1 MSQMRTITYTVD
13 FNTQGATTGAKKM
26 SVTMT
31 SMEQDSKKAAASFD
45 KLGKSLGTKF
55 KADVSTTL
63 NTTKSLA
70 ASMRQGFKDAK
81 KTEMAFNSLGN
92 EYKLLS
98 SKVGRTANQQEQLN
112 AIYKLG
118 PTATLSQK
126 KATVELVKAYQLQR
140 DAMSQ
145 NQQVLKQASSESQ
158 KAEKN
163 YNDLSREFKLL
174 SSRVG
179 RTANQQE
186 QLNAL
191 YRLGS
196 TATLTQKKRTLQ
208 LVKAYQ
214 LQRAAGATVQ
224 KSFRGMR
231 GQMQNF
237 GYQMQD
243 VAVQMQMGTN
253 AMTIF
258 SQQGSQL
265 AAGFGPTGAIVGA
278 GIAFAG
284 MMGSLLLPALFDG
297 DKKIKALTE
306 SLKELASAT
315 GLTKEQASV
324 LASAEEDNIKLAQ
337 KRFKV
342 VAEEVAQKAK
352 LIRSFKEYEAEQD
365 KLKKG
370 SAGVNN
376 QTIVTTLSEKDYEKS
391 QVKSRLA
398 QNKRIAEMQNLASEM
413 GKSEQNIRTY
423 NSAVGISTDTLKK
436 HNDEN
441 KQITK
446 DAKDRAAAL
455 NMTTVQVLE
464 AEKVEK
470 LAILSRSKGNA
481 LDIAQQ
487 IASTKASYNKL
498 IADAKNVEMA
508 KELKIENDKRLAALK
523 KQASE
528 VLANTKANESL
539 IASVKKS
546 AEESGLST
554 SEILKGTKSKVLAKF
569 ATDGLKKSV
578 IDSTEADYDKL
589 IAAAESIE
597 ADQLAAEILSQKT
610 KALADT
616 AKKEALVTKGL
627 NERAA
632 AQRQLNS
639 LLASLN
645 IGDTSQLD
653 AQYAEEQKLL
663 EGNTTALLALQKEY
677 LADKKEITDFALN
690 EQLEEEKKLLSLR
703 ASLTDQ
709 GKLDQLRSQYEE
721 EKELLK
727 GHKTE
732 LEALERNYESDRL
745 AISGTAWEQ
754 YLEGIK
760 TASMDFEKISADMLE
775 GTIENLSSGI
785 GNAIVNA
792 DNLGDAFK
800 NTFKS
805 VAAAGIS
812 ALVQMGIQRL
822 LFSTLD
828 TGLKTKEVGAHVAAE
843 ATKVEATLAAKTVEM
858 AAIKAV
864 YVLNVGGRGAAETA
878 LGALNAAASTAAIP
892 IVGPVLA
899 PAAAAA
905 FTAFGT
911 AQTAAAVGFAGAFD
925 KGGVIPQ
932 NQMGIVSEYGDELV
946 DGMLVKGKSG
956 GTRVTGREDTA
967 KIMSGGG
974 GNNTFNITS
983 SGNVSPEAIA
993 RAVARSLKKP
1003 NKVLDTMVY
1012 DSVTRGSKNRGK
1024 RFA

>member
-1 MSQMRTITYTVD
+1 MSQMRTITYTVKV
-13 FNTQGATTGAKKM
+13 NTDDGKKAARDM
-26 SVTMT
+26 KVTMRT
-31 SMEQDSKKAAASFD
+31 MEQDSTKAKDSMN
-45 KLGKSLGTKF
+45 KLSNSLGKKF
-55 KADVSTTL
+55 GVSVKATVDD
-63 NTTKSLA
+63 TKSLSA
-70 ASMRQGFKDAK
+70 TLRQSFGDAK
-81 KTEMAFNSLGN
+81 KAEVGFNSLGR

-112 AIYKLG
+112 AIYRLG
-118 PTATLSQK
+118 SSATLSQK
-126 KATVELVKAYQLQR
+126 KATVELVKSYQLQR
-140 DAMSQ
+140 DSVSQ
-145 NQQVLKQASSESQ
+145 ADQALRSSTVASQ

-179 RTANQQE
+179 RTADQQE

-214 LQRAAGATVQ
+214 LQRAAGSTVQ

-265 AAGFGPTGAIVGA
+265 AAGFGPTGAIIGA
-278 GIAFAG
+278 GIAFVG
-284 MMGSLLLPALFDG
+284 MMGSLLLPSLFDG
-297 DKKIKALTE
+297 GKAV
-306 SLKELASAT
+306 KELSEALKDLAKST
-315 GLTKEQASV
+315 GLTKEQSQLLV
-324 LASAEEDNIKLAQ
+324 LQENESIDAATKKL
-337 KRFKV
+337 V
-342 VAEEVAQKAK
+342 
-352 LIRSFKEYEAEQD
+352 
-365 KLKKG
+365 
-370 SAGVNN
+370 
-376 QTIVTTLSEKDYEKS
+376 
-391 QVKSRLA
+391 
-398 QNKRIAEMQNLASEM
+398 
-413 GKSEQNIRTY
+413 
-423 NSAVGISTDTLKK
+423 TLKK
-436 HNDEN
+436 EGIELRKNAKVTKIRLKIGQDSRNNDVNSAKVLKKINKDLLEN
-441 KQITK
+441 TVLQQEQAKIVSDGAKNITIY
-446 DAKDRAAAL
+446 
-455 NMTTVQVLE
+455 T
-464 AEKVEK
+464 
-470 LAILSRSKGNA
+470 SA
-481 LDIAQQ
+481 LDQGIDEQKKWKDSNKDLTNELADQSRQIGQSNSQLIRYNTNKKIAQ
-487 IASTKASYNKL
+487 L
-498 IADAKNVEMA
+498 IE
-508 KELKIENDKRLAALK
+508 
-523 KQASE
+523 QG
-528 VLANTKANESL
+528 
-539 IASVKKS
+539 
-546 AEESGLST
+546 AE
-554 SEILKGTKSKVLAKF
+554 
-569 ATDGLKKSV
+569 KSV
-578 IDSTEADYDKL
+578 IDTARANALALVTEAERVEGIQDATKAL
-589 IAAAESIE
+589 SEKSKAEAE
-597 ADQLAAEILSQKT
+597 AKRVQNEALAAE
-610 KALADT
+610 
-616 AKKEALVTKGL
+616 
-627 NERAA
+627 R
-632 AQRQLNS
+632 
-639 LLASLN
+639 
-645 IGDTSQLD
+645 
-653 AQYAEEQKLL
+653 
-663 EGNTTALLALQKEY
+663 
-677 LADKKEITDFALN
+677 
-690 EQLEEEKKLLSLR
+690 KLLSLR
-703 ASLTDQ
+703 ASLTDS

-721 EKELLK
+721 EKGLLK
-727 GHKTE
+727 GHKIE

-828 TGLKTKEVGAHVAAE
+828 TGLKTKEAGVHVAAE

-892 IVGPVLA
+892 IVGPALA
-899 PAAAAA
+899 PAAASA

-932 NQMGIVSEYGDELV
+932 NQIGIVSEYGDELV

>member
-26 SVTMT
+26 SFTMN

-45 KLGKSLGTKF
+45 KLGKSLGKKF
-55 KADVSTTL
+55 KADVNTTVE
-63 NTTKSLA
+63 TTKSLS

-140 DAMSQ
+140 DSVSQ
-145 NQQVLKQASSESQ
+145 VDQALRSSTAASK

-179 RTANQQE
+179 RTADQQE

-214 LQRAAGATVQ
+214 LQRAAGANVQ

-265 AAGFGPTGAIVGA
+265 AAGFGPTGAVVGA

-284 MMGSLLLPALFDG
+284 MLGSLLIPNLFKSSAEA
-297 DKKIKALTE
+297 KKLSDELVNLAKTVGLTENQSKLLVKTKTE
-306 SLKELASAT
+306 SLKL
-315 GLTKEQASV
+315 
-324 LASAEEDNIKLAQ
+324 DQ
-337 KRFKV
+337 K
-342 VAEEVAQKAK
+342 
-352 LIRSFKEYEAEQD
+352 
-365 KLKKG
+365 KLKSVDLEIKTNEKIKKQLEAQIKDVSKLDDITRSGKG
-370 SAGVNN
+370 NETDADRAKRNN
-376 QTIVTTLSEKDYEKS
+376 TVIRMELEKTTNKLLEQRSEYDTLSGSINKQKKEIDLYANAVGQGTDEQKEWADSNKD
-391 QVKSRLA
+391 
-398 QNKRIAEMQNLASEM
+398 IAESLSDQREQLGLANSDLLELNTS
-413 GKSEQNIRTY
+413 KKIAILIEQ
-423 NSAVGISTDTLKK
+423 G
-436 HNDEN
+436 
-441 KQITK
+441 
-446 DAKDRAAAL
+446 
-455 NMTTVQVLE
+455 
-464 AEKVEK
+464 AEKAV
-470 LAILSRSKGNA
+470 I
-481 LDIAQQ
+481 D
-487 IASTKASYNKL
+487 KA
-498 IADAKNVEMA
+498 IADANALIVAARRTEMEQA
-508 KELKIENDKRLAALK
+508 LSKE
-523 KQASE
+523 
-528 VLANTKANESL
+528 
-539 IASVKKS
+539 IAERSK
-546 AEESGLST
+546 EESDALR
-554 SEILKGTKSKVLAKF
+554 VQN
-569 ATDGLKKSV
+569 
-578 IDSTEADYDKL
+578 EAM
-589 IAAAESIE
+589 AAE
-597 ADQLAAEILSQKT
+597 
-610 KALADT
+610 
-616 AKKEALVTKGL
+616 
-627 NERAA
+627 R
-632 AQRQLNS
+632 
-639 LLASLN
+639 
-645 IGDTSQLD
+645 
-653 AQYAEEQKLL
+653 KLL
-663 EGNTTALLALQKEY
+663 N
-677 LADKKEITDFALN
+677 
-690 EQLEEEKKLLSLR
+690 LR
-703 ASLTDQ
+703 AGLTDS
-709 GKLDQLRSQYEE
+709 GKLDQLRAQYEE
-721 EKELLK
+721 EKSLLA
-727 GHKTE
+727 GHKDE
-732 LEALERNYESDRL
+732 LEALEQNYERDRL
-745 AISGTAWEQ
+745 QVSGTAWEK
-754 YLEGIK
+754 YLDGLK
-760 TASMDFEKISADMLE
+760 NASMDFEKLSEDMLQGSVE
-775 GTIENLSSGI
+775 GLSDGI
-785 GNAIVNA
+785 ANAIVNA

-800 NTFKS
+800 NTFKA
-805 VAAAGIS
+805 VAEAGIS
-812 ALVQMGIQRL
+812 ALIQMGVQRL
-822 LFSTLD
+822 IFSTLD
-828 TGLKTKEVGAHVAAE
+828 TGLKAKEVVAHTAGEATKVEATLAAKTAGVAAHTAGEATKVEATLAAKTAEVAAHTAGE

-858 AAIKAV
+858 GAMKAL
-864 YVLNVGGRGAAETA
+864 YLLNVSARGMAETT

-892 IVGPVLA
+892 VVGPALA

-905 FTAFGT
+905 FTTFGT
-911 AQTAAAVGFAGAFD
+911 AQTVAAVSFAGAFD

-932 NQMGIVSEYGDELV
+932 NQIGIVSEYGDELV

-967 KIMSGGG
+967 KLMGGG

-1012 DSVTRGSKNRGK
+1012 DSVNRGSKNRGK

>member
-26 SVTMT
+26 SFTMN

-45 KLGKSLGTKF
+45 KLGKSLGKKF
-55 KADVSTTL
+55 KADVNTTVE
-63 NTTKSLA
+63 TTKSLS

-140 DAMSQ
+140 DSVSQ
-145 NQQVLKQASSESQ
+145 VDQALRSSTAASK

-179 RTANQQE
+179 RTAEQQE

-214 LQRAAGATVQ
+214 LQRAAGANVQ

-265 AAGFGPTGAIVGA
+265 AAGFGPTGAVVGA

-284 MMGSLLLPALFDG
+284 MLGSLLIPNLFKSSAEA
-297 DKKIKALTE
+297 KKLSDELVNLAKTVGLTENQSKLLVKTKTE
-306 SLKELASAT
+306 SLKL
-315 GLTKEQASV
+315 
-324 LASAEEDNIKLAQ
+324 DQ
-337 KRFKV
+337 K
-342 VAEEVAQKAK
+342 
-352 LIRSFKEYEAEQD
+352 
-365 KLKKG
+365 KLKSVDLEIKTNEKIKKQLEAQIKDVSKLDDITRSGKG
-370 SAGVNN
+370 NETDADRAKRNN
-376 QTIVTTLSEKDYEKS
+376 TVIRMELEKTTNKLLEQRSEYDTLSGSINKQKKEIDLYANAVGQGTDEQKEWADSNKD
-391 QVKSRLA
+391 
-398 QNKRIAEMQNLASEM
+398 IAESLSDQHEQLGLANSDLLELNTS
-413 GKSEQNIRTY
+413 KKIAILIEQ
-423 NSAVGISTDTLKK
+423 G
-436 HNDEN
+436 
-441 KQITK
+441 
-446 DAKDRAAAL
+446 
-455 NMTTVQVLE
+455 
-464 AEKVEK
+464 AEKAV
-470 LAILSRSKGNA
+470 I
-481 LDIAQQ
+481 D
-487 IASTKASYNKL
+487 KA
-498 IADAKNVEMA
+498 IADANALIVAARRTEMEQA
-508 KELKIENDKRLAALK
+508 LSKE
-523 KQASE
+523 
-528 VLANTKANESL
+528 
-539 IASVKKS
+539 IAERSK
-546 AEESGLST
+546 EESDALR
-554 SEILKGTKSKVLAKF
+554 VQN
-569 ATDGLKKSV
+569 
-578 IDSTEADYDKL
+578 EAM
-589 IAAAESIE
+589 AAE
-597 ADQLAAEILSQKT
+597 
-610 KALADT
+610 
-616 AKKEALVTKGL
+616 
-627 NERAA
+627 R
-632 AQRQLNS
+632 
-639 LLASLN
+639 
-645 IGDTSQLD
+645 
-653 AQYAEEQKLL
+653 KLL
-663 EGNTTALLALQKEY
+663 N
-677 LADKKEITDFALN
+677 
-690 EQLEEEKKLLSLR
+690 LR
-703 ASLTDQ
+703 AGLTDS
-709 GKLDQLRSQYEE
+709 GKLDQLRAQYEE
-721 EKELLK
+721 EKSLLA
-727 GHKTE
+727 GHKDE
-732 LEALERNYESDRL
+732 LEALEQNYERDRL
-745 AISGTAWEQ
+745 QVSGTAWEK
-754 YLEGIK
+754 YLDGLK
-760 TASMDFEKISADMLE
+760 NASMDFEKLSEDMLQGSVE
-775 GTIENLSSGI
+775 GLSDGLAS
-785 GNAIVNA
+785 AIVNA

-800 NTFKS
+800 NTFKA
-805 VAAAGIS
+805 VAEAGIS
-812 ALVQMGIQRL
+812 ALIQMGVQRL
-822 LFSTLD
+822 IFSTLD
-828 TGLKTKEVGAHVAAE
+828 TGLKAKEVVAHTAGEATKVEATLAAKTAGVAAHTAGEATKVEATLAAKTAEVAAHTAGE

-858 AAIKAV
+858 GAMKAL
-864 YVLNVGGRGAAETA
+864 YLLNVSARGMAETT

-892 IVGPVLA
+892 VVGPALA

-905 FTAFGT
+905 FTTFGT
-911 AQTAAAVGFAGAFD
+911 AQTVAAVSFAGAFD

-932 NQMGIVSEYGDELV
+932 NQIGIVSEYGDELV

-967 KIMSGGG
+967 KLMGGG

-1012 DSVTRGSKNRGK
+1012 DSVNRGSKNRGK

>member
-140 DAMSQ
+140 DAMAQ
-145 NQQVLKQASSESQ
+145 NQQVLKQSSSESQ
-158 KAEKN
+158 KAEKS

-179 RTANQQE
+179 RTADQQE

-265 AAGFGPTGAIVGA
+265 AAGFGPTGAIIGA
-278 GIAFAG
+278 GIAFVG

-297 DKKIKALTE
+297 GKAV
-306 SLKELASAT
+306 KELSEALKDLAKST
-315 GLTKEQASV
+315 GLTKEQSQLLV
-324 LASAEEDNIKLAQ
+324 LQENESIDAATKKL
-337 KRFKV
+337 V
-342 VAEEVAQKAK
+342 
-352 LIRSFKEYEAEQD
+352 
-365 KLKKG
+365 
-370 SAGVNN
+370 
-376 QTIVTTLSEKDYEKS
+376 
-391 QVKSRLA
+391 
-398 QNKRIAEMQNLASEM
+398 
-413 GKSEQNIRTY
+413 
-423 NSAVGISTDTLKK
+423 TLKK
-436 HNDEN
+436 EGIELRENAKRTKIRLKIGQDSRNNDVNSAKVLKKINRDLLENTVLQQEQAKIVSDGAKNITIYTSALDQGTDSLKKYNDEN
-441 KQITK
+441 KQIVE
-446 DAKDRAAAL
+446 DAERQAEAL
-455 NMTTVQVLE
+455 NKTTVQILE
-464 AEKVEK
+464 SEKAQKIAILTKNKSNTAEK
-470 LAILSRSKGNA
+470 
-481 LDIAQQ
+481 AQQ
-487 IASTKASYNKL
+487 IARTKAAYDKL

-528 VLANTKANESL
+528 VLANTKANENL

-554 SEILKGTKSKVLAKF
+554 SEILKATKSKVLAKF

-610 KALADT
+610 KALAD
-616 AKKEALVTKGL
+616 ATKAERLATKSL

-632 AQRQLNS
+632 VQRQLNS

-721 EKELLK
+721 EKGLLK

-822 LFSTLD
+822 LFSEVDTTL
-828 TGLKTKEVGAHVAAE
+828 KAKEAGVHVAAE

-925 KGGVIPQ
+925 RGGVIPQ
-932 NQMGIVSEYGDELV
+932 NQIGIVSEYGDELV